1 MREAATFIARQS
13 GYQDA
18 GILAGLLHTVAS
30 TVRVWIHRRQ
40 VVDLTQFDDHMLAD
54 IGLTRG
60 DVRQALDLPFSQDP
74 SLELR
79 RLAARNR
86 GRRWNV

>member
-1 MREAATFIARQS
+1 
-13 GYQDA
+13 
-18 GILAGLLHTVAS
+18 
-30 TVRVWIHRRQ
+30 
-40 VVDLTQFDDHMLAD
+40 MLAD

-79 RLAARNR
+79 RLVAENR